1 MHSTGLFGV
10 TNLNITCAHLND
22 QRIGQ
27 EVQQQKFLK
36 LAIKTPH
43 STQMHAINNWHTPTM
58 IKLVEEKK
66 GSW

>member
-10 TNLNITCAHLND
+10 TNLNVTSTHLND

-36 LAIKTPH
+36 LAIKTPR
-43 STQMHAINNWHTPTM
+43 STQMHAINN
-58 IKLVEEKK
+58 
-66 GSW
+66 